1 MSSNISSLS
10 SDAWSLIGK
19 ERDTAKIF
27 DFAMWAASLGCQFC
41 NEGTTTATFV
51 RGSIEGIRC
60 A

>member
-1 MSSNISSLS
+1 
-10 SDAWSLIGK
+10 
-19 ERDTAKIF
+19 
-27 DFAMWAASLGCQFC
+27 MWAASLGCQFC